1 MKKIAIF
8 GILSVF
14 GLMLA
19 VPVTMAQSPT
29 QDTPGRKQIKQELR
43 QEMRQNVAERVRG
56 KAAKIVGGKIT
67 SINGSVLTVEKD
79 GTSYSVNTASN
90 TQLRRHFWGKSDLNE
105 FAVGNI
111 VNVWGTWA
119 DDTKTVI
126 NARLIRNTSIQKR
139 RGVFMGTIKSKGTDT
154 FVLTSLQ
161 RGDQTVVVT
170 SSTKLVGRRN
180 QTIIFADL
188 QTGHKVQVKGLWDKS
203 QNKVTEVT
211 HVKDFNLP
219 PQPTAAAGI

>member
-1 MKKIAIF
+1 MKKITIL

-14 GLMLA
+14 SLILIT
-19 VPVTMAQSPT
+19 PVAIFAQSPT
-29 QDTPGRKQIKQELR
+29 TTLPKRAAVKQEVK
-43 QEMRQNVAERVRG
+43 QEIKERFKG
-56 KAAKIVGGKIT
+56 KVAKITGGTIT

-79 GTSYSVNTASN
+79 GTSYTVNTASN
-90 TQLRRHFWGKSDLNE
+90 TQLRRHFWGKSELEE
-105 FAVGNI
+105 FSVGNI
-111 VNVWGTWA
+111 VNVWGAWA

-139 RGVFMGTIKSKGTDT
+139 RGVFMGTIKSKGTDS

-161 RGDQTVVVT
+161 RGEQAITVS
-170 SSTKLVGRRN
+170 SSTKFVSRRN
-180 QTIIFADL
+180 QTITYFDL

-211 HVKDFNLP
+211 HVRDYNLP